1 MKRIEVFGILI
12 VVSLFLIGFTSAIRI
27 TGYTAEN
34 GSVQSS
40 NVTSNNLTN
49 QGSINATDNLT
60 NQNNFNNTPTG
71 TDCGAV
77 SEDSR
82 DQCCKDL
89 GYDSW
94 SEDKRICEGSS
105 NSTENE
111 DNQTEQEHSSVGSA
125 NVENETERHHLTE
138 EQKRELIT
146 ERNRLRFEDK
156 TGFTCP
162 NNCTCEGST
171 VKCLLP
177 NGGRELTIY
186 AGESGNIIVQVQGE
200 NMTTNVTLYKAN
212 NGKIYAVNKDN
223 NTKEVN
229 LLPDQVKEKIR
240 ERLSRQLG
248 DETISLDENG
258 TYQYQ
263 GEDNARLFAIF
274 PVKVAVQAQLDST
287 TGQIVELKKPWWAF
301 LAKDESQ
308 QLVGASCGTVTPGY
322 NNQCCQTKGYNFW
335 NATAAE
341 CQFSN

>member
-1 MKRIEVFGILI
+1 MKRIEVWGILI
-12 VVSLFLIGFTSAIRI
+12 IISLFLIGFTSALRI

-34 GSVQSS
+34 GSIQSS
-40 NVTSNNLTN
+40 NAASNNLTN

-60 NQNNFNNTPTG
+60 NQNNFNNTPIG

-94 SEDKRICEGSS
+94 NEDKGICEGSS
-105 NSTENE
+105 NSTNE
-111 DNQTEQEHSSVGSA
+111 DNQTEQEHNSVVSA

-156 TGFTCP
+156 AGFTCP
-162 NNCTCEGST
+162 DNCTCEGST

-212 NGKIYAVNKDN
+212 DGKIYAVNKDN
-223 NTKEVN
+223 KTKEVN

-248 DETISLDENG
+248 NETISLDENG

-301 LAKDESQ
+301 LAKDEGQ

-322 NNQCCQTKGYNFW
+322 NDQCCQTKGYNFW

>member
-1 MKRIEVFGILI
+1 MKRIEVLGILI
-12 VVSLFLIGFTSAIRI
+12 ITSLFLIGFASAIRI

-34 GSVQSS
+34 GSVQGS
-40 NVTSNNLTN
+40 NVTSN
-49 QGSINATDNLT
+49 NLT
-60 NQNNFNNTPTG
+60 NQNNFNNTPAG

-94 SEDKRICEGSS
+94 SEDKGICEGV
-105 NSTENE
+105 STNTESE
-111 DNQTEQEHSSVGSA
+111 DNQTEQEHNSVVSA
-125 NVENETERHHLTE
+125 NVENETERPHLTE

-146 ERNRLRFEDK
+146 EQNRLRFEDK
-156 TGFTCP
+156 AGFTCP
-162 NNCTCEGST
+162 DNCTCEGST

-186 AGESGNIIVQVQGE
+186 AGQSGNIIVQVQGE

-212 NGKIYAVNKDN
+212 DGKIYAVNKN
-223 NTKEVN
+223 NDTKEVK

-240 ERLSRQLG
+240 EKLSRQLG
-248 DETISLDENG
+248 NETISLDENG

-263 GEDNARLFAIF
+263 GEDNAKLFAIF

-287 TGQIVELKKPWWAF
+287 TGQIVELKKPWWTF
-301 LAKDESQ
+301 LASEEGQ
-308 QLVGASCGTVTPGY
+308 PIVGASCGTVTPGQ
-322 NNQCCQTKGYNFW
+322 NDACCQTKGYNFW
-335 NATAAE
+335 NQTAAE
-341 CQFSN
+341 CQFSS